1 MREELDRLK
10 ARIGNQELGQ
20 ISKQLDSAE
29 QTAKENDKMRE
40 IQRKNL
46 AMLKRLEEVEE
57 LLQMRDSERSEYLS
71 QIKILEDENIR
82 LTNLLE
88 STNEKCK

>member
-46 AMLKRLEEVEE
+46 AM
-57 LLQMRDSERSEYLS
+57 
-71 QIKILEDENIR
+71 
-82 LTNLLE
+82 
-88 STNEKCK
+88 

>member
-1 MREELDRLK
+1 VREELDRLK